1 MGFWVR
7 IQKMGINSVLPHN
20 KTMHVHSF
28 LSFLYFFFL
37 IIKHIKTH
45 INNSLNHRFEP
56 LSLSLSN
63 PNQTHISGEQLNER
77 KIGKF
82 ENERKSREG
91 ERKMKMKRNG
101 SKNERRIR
109 KIQRQACTIR
119 K

>member
-1 MGFWVR
+1 MF
-7 IQKMGINSVLPHN
+7 IL
-20 KTMHVHSF
+20 F
-28 LSFLYFFFL
+28 CLSCTFFFL
-37 IIKHIKTH
+37 ITKHIKTH

-63 PNQTHISGEQLNER
+63 PNQTDISGEQLNER

-119 K
+119 